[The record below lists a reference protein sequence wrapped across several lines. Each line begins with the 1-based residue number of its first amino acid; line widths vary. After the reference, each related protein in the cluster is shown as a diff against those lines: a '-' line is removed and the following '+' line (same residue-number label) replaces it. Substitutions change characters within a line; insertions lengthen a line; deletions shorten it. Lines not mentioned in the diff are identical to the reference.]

1 MRMRKEAHG
10 SVSVHVGSGDPL
22 VNRSLIEVPA
32 LRTGKLGSECI
43 VYILTCGISVAR
55 LAYRQGRTS
64 TREIYTTCDLGT
76 SGLADGHVHS
86 IVSRAAFD
94 HRRGDWQF

>member
-22 VNRSLIEVPA
+22 VNHSLIEVPA
-32 LRTGKLGSECI
+32 LRTGELETECI
-43 VYILTCGISVAR
+43 VYILTCGIAVAR

-64 TREIYTTCDLGT
+64 TREIYATWVRVG
-76 SGLADGHVHS
+76 
-86 IVSRAAFD
+86 
-94 HRRGDWQF
+94 